1 MRCVFALLCC
11 CLPPCCC
18 YSCAWFLAVV
28 FDALTR
34 SHVMNLLR
42 DINQLE
48 TERLK
53 LDPIQRKIWEAM
65 ILAMQAGLQAIASE
79 NQRYQTAM
87 EVNQALE
94 VPMQFF
100 SALSKKKRGLLHL
113 QLKPAYETERIK
125 KDRSH
130 DLPSTNSHSIWKDL
144 VYHILV
150 MQGLHGNHYWNHHRT
165 TETCQA

>member
-1 MRCVFALLCC
+1 
-11 CLPPCCC
+11 
-18 YSCAWFLAVV
+18 
-28 FDALTR
+28 
-34 SHVMNLLR
+34 MNLLR

-79 NQRYQTAM
+79 NQHYQKAM

-100 SALSKKKRGLLHL
+100 SALSKKKRGHEILHL

-144 VYHILV
+144 VYHILG
-150 MQGLHGNHYWNHHRT
+150 MQELHGNHYWNHHWIS
-165 TETCQA
+165 ETCQTWGRLDCWDCRNF